1 MSSGRVSA
9 LLFSRLLN
17 RFAAFESS
25 SSPTRIQPKF
35 RAGLSSHAWTSATR
49 PADSQVYAPKA
60 STVVEALTSAA
71 KSPPAFAHVASLGI
85 FVGGISAIA
94 PSRRADLAGIGI
106 YALLAAT
113 LATMMTGAIA
123 GFYYNGESGI
133 LGL

>member
-1 MSSGRVSA
+1 MKELRGPPASSASTDTDRGA
-9 LLFSRLLN
+9 LLL
-17 RFAAFESS
+17 E
-25 SSPTRIQPKF
+25 
-35 RAGLSSHAWTSATR
+35 
-49 PADSQVYAPKA
+49 
-60 STVVEALTSAA
+60 VVL
-71 KSPPAFAHVASLGI
+71 SLGI

-113 LATMMTGAIA
+113 LATLMTGALA